1 MGERQAGRLG
11 GRRRCVLALGLMLAV
26 VAPVLAGSA
35 LDEAREAGI
44 VGERRDGYLGLVV
57 ASPTPEQRAFVEEI
71 NRKRREAYARIAER
85 NGTKIEDVARLSAE
99 DLIAKAAP
107 GHYVEGPDGSWV
119 RKR

>member
-1 MGERQAGRLG
+1 MEERQPGRIG
-11 GRRRCVLALGLMLAV
+11 GRRRWLWAVGLVLA
-26 VAPVLAGSA
+26 VATPILAGSA
-35 LDEAREAGI
+35 LDEARDAGI

-85 NGTKIEDVARLSAE
+85 NGTKVEDVARLSAA
-99 DLIAKAAP
+99 DLIAEAAP
-107 GHYVEGPDGSWV
+107 GHYVEGPDGAWI